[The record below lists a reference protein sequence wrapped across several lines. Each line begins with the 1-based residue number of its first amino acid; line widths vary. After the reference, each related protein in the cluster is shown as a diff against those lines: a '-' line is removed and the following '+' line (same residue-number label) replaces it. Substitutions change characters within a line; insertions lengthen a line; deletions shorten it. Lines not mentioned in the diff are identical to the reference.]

1 MPCDLAVVWVH
12 VSDPLSPDSPCG
24 VAISLALLYSPS
36 SFLDVPGPIILYQY
50 IFACGSLH
58 SHYHKCET
66 LFLDP
71 LLGRKCSNHFCFQYH
86 LWDIICKKVF
96 QDLKYLP
103 FSYDYVLFLFPRL
116 RDFLHSS
123 PIPVFQ
129 HFRFLLSFSLFR
141 LSFTKIRYFLIL
153 FSKILRISDFLLG
166 LPRLPST
173 RGVGG
178 VLIGAPSNTIVSV

>member
-1 MPCDLAVVWVH
+1 MPFNMLYYNLRVF
-12 VSDPLSPDSPCG
+12 
-24 VAISLALLYSPS
+24 SL
-36 SFLDVPGPIILYQY
+36 SFLDLLCCISIFSLVVRYTVII
-50 IFACGSLH
+50 ISAR
-58 SHYHKCET
+58 HY
-66 LFLDP
+66 FLT
-71 LLGRKCSNHFCFQYH
+71 FCWVGNVLITFQYH

-116 RDFLHSS
+116 RDFLLSS

-166 LPRLPST
+166 LPRLPFT

>member
-1 MPCDLAVVWVH
+1 MRISRDLSARFRSGDAI
-12 VSDPLSPDSPCG
+12 VSALSQ
-24 VAISLALLYSPS
+24 SPS
-36 SFLDVPGPIILYQY
+36 HYVVYPWLLILYQY

-58 SHYHKCET
+58 SHYNKCET
-66 LFLDP
+66 LFLDV
-71 LLGRKCSNHFCFQYH
+71 LLGRKCSCHFCFQYH

-116 RDFLHSS
+116 RDFLLSS

-153 FSKILRISDFLLG
+153 FFQNFKNFWFFTGITTPPLYPGSGRRIN
-166 LPRLPST
+166 
-173 RGVGG
+173 RG
-178 VLIGAPSNTIVSV
+178 PE

>member
-1 MPCDLAVVWVH
+1 M
-12 VSDPLSPDSPCG
+12 
-24 VAISLALLYSPS
+24 
-36 SFLDVPGPIILYQY
+36 LYQY

-166 LPRLPST
+166 LPRLPFT